1 MTLPPGAFIP
11 VIILGLVELALAG
24 FCIIDIVRRPAVLGD
39 RKWLWIVLIVLFT
52 LPGSII
58 YLAIGRVPPPVVEAR
73 DDADADARP
82 RADAAADALYA
93 AVPAPVRAQ
102 SAAARAPAAA
112 ATQAPAAA
120 PATARPAT
128 WAEAQAPVAPPE
140 APEPPEP
147 LHTMTPDQP
156 PAQPLDL
163 PAAAPAPAPPPAAA
177 ATATANPSAAAVVI
191 SGLTKVYSK
200 ARALDGVDIVVP
212 EGSVFGFLGPNGAG
226 KTTTLRIL
234 AGLARPTS
242 GSATIFGHDTTN
254 DADAVHAMIGYLPDV
269 PGFYKWMTATE
280 YLELSAKLFGLP
292 AGVRGERIETLL
304 QLAGLDDVTT
314 RIGGYSRGMKQRL
327 GVAQALINS
336 PRLLLLDEPTSALD
350 PIGRREVLEMIAALA
365 GRTTVFFSTHILAD
379 VERVCDT
386 VAVLAAGRVVEQA
399 GIDELKARHGGAHR
413 VVIEV
418 DDTPRLQQALAAETW
433 AAAVTRD
440 GRELLVEVVDLE
452 AAYRQLPALVARL
465 GLSLRRFEADEVSL
479 EDVFVDLV
487 TGAKS

>member
-1 MTLPPGAFIP
+1 M
-11 VIILGLVELALAG
+11 
-24 FCIIDIVRRPAVLGD
+24 
-39 RKWLWIVLIVLFT
+39 
-52 LPGSII
+52 
-58 YLAIGRVPPPVVEAR
+58 
-73 DDADADARP
+73 
-82 RADAAADALYA
+82 
-93 AVPAPVRAQ
+93 
-102 SAAARAPAAA
+102 
-112 ATQAPAAA
+112 
-120 PATARPAT
+120 
-128 WAEAQAPVAPPE
+128 
-140 APEPPEP
+140 
-147 LHTMTPDQP
+147 
-156 PAQPLDL
+156 
-163 PAAAPAPAPPPAAA
+163 
-177 ATATANPSAAAVVI
+177 
-191 SGLTKVYSK
+191 
-200 ARALDGVDIVVP
+200 
-212 EGSVFGFLGPNGAG
+212 FGFLGPNGAG

-242 GSATIFGHDTTN
+242 GSATVFGHDATS
-254 DADAVHAMIGYLPDV
+254 DADAVHAAIGYLPDV

-292 AGVRGERIETLL
+292 AAVRGERIETLL
-304 QLAGLDDVTT
+304 DLAGLDGVTT

-418 DDTPRLQQALAAETW
+418 DDTPRLEEALAAEAW
-433 AAAVTRD
+433 AAGVNRD

-452 AAYRQLPALVARL
+452 AAYRQVPALVARL

-487 TGAKS
+487 EGVKP